1 MSFKDLTFSW
11 VVGVGYAGAN
21 HRDTI
26 KVSECWTEEEWNDMS
41 EKDVKEWLD
50 DYLDT
55 EVCNHL
61 EANIWID
68 D

>member
-1 MSFKDLTFSW
+1 MSFEDLTFSW

-26 KVSECWTEEEWNDMS
+26 KVSECWTEEEWKELS
-41 EKDVKEWLD
+41 EKEIKEWLD